1 MSLTLAALFTNIQE
15 AFKNQS
21 GTVRNVITIL
31 LVFGMQAIVSNE
43 GLFKCP
49 VVNHYAYGWMFIYF
63 PAIFLFFVSIFLNDG
78 FWTVSQGCCHYFS
91 FPKVGFKRRVFPCFF
106 PRWGCSVKLLEALF
120 YSSVASCLW
129 IFWAFLHGE
138 YYTCA
143 KLGNKPA
150 KLLNKTAAEQKDI
163 LAEFAKANDT
173 SQSIAFS
180 LLVVM
185 LGIPFVVLTAY
196 RCCCMLPQSQI
207 PSPYSY
213 LKLEASSAV
222 EEFKV
227 KMEGLAKEQGKRRA
241 DLYFAEQL
249 KSDKTPNDILIQAYN
264 DLTKIGEY
272 AQAFENIEEYKKME
286 ANAAKD
292 TFKTKAE
299 NIGKEQVAL
308 TLENKTWVEYE
319 KKNPFILIE
328 NVYEAVVERYPR
340 STGDRSQPYVKL
352 DDVENKRQIRHDA
365 YDEVL
370 IN

>member
-1 MSLTLAALFTNIQE
+1 MSLSLAVLMTNLQE

-21 GTVRNVITIL
+21 GTVRNVIMIL
-31 LVFGMQAIVSNE
+31 LVFGMQAIVSGE

-49 VVNHYAYGWMFIYF
+49 VVNHFAYGWMFIYF
-63 PAIFLFFVSIFLNDG
+63 PAIFLFLVSIFLNDG

-91 FPKVGFKRRVFPCFF
+91 FPKVGFKRRFFPCFF

-129 IFWAFLHGE
+129 IFWAFLQGE

-150 KLLNKTAAEQKDI
+150 KLLNKTVEQQKQI
-163 LAEFAKANDT
+163 LSEFSKANDS
-173 SQSIAFS
+173 SQQIAFI
-180 LLVVM
+180 LLVLM
-185 LGIPFVVLTAY
+185 LGIPFVILTAY
-196 RCCCMLPQSQI
+196 RCCCLLPQSQI

-213 LKLEASSAV
+213 LKLEANSAV
-222 EEFKV
+222 DEFKV

-249 KSDKTPNDILIQAYN
+249 KSDKTPSDILIQAYN
-264 DLTKIGEY
+264 DLTKTNEY
-272 AQAFENIEEYKKME
+272 AQVFQNIEEYKKFE

-292 TFKTKAE
+292 AFKAKAE
-299 NIGKEQVAL
+299 SIGKDQVAL
-308 TLENKTWVEYE
+308 TFDDKTWIEYE
-319 KKNPFILIE
+319 KKNPFVLIE
-328 NVYEAVVERYPR
+328 KVHEAVVDRYPR

-352 DDVENKRQIRHDA
+352 DDIENKKQIRHDA
-365 YDEVL
+365 YDVL
-370 IN
+370 IS